1 VEVDRGLHA
10 GAFFGFA
17 DHSQVPRRVFGVVLV
32 ASLEELR
39 PVKCGTPVPIT
50 VVAAR
55 SGSRLMARRNG
66 RVKNS
71 GTDNGTED
79 EEEGK

>member
-1 VEVDRGLHA
+1 
-10 GAFFGFA
+10 
-17 DHSQVPRRVFGVVLV
+17 VVLV